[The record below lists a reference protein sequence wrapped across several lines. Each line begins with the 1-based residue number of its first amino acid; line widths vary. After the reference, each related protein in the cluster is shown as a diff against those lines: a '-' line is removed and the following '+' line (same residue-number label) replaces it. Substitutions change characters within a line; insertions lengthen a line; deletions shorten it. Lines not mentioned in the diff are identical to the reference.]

1 MNDDIKNDIIDVL
14 KKSIIALENNNSQE
28 LRELSNHTLHN
39 ISIYQ
44 DKDSINIAV
53 FIYALSKFI
62 EKNNNNEKIKELMNC
77 AKINLENNKIK
88 EYEDC
93 LSNAINI
100 ISEQDKKMNLYV
112 KHILNQ
118 AGIKK
123 GSKVYAHGI
132 SLARTAEILNISQW
146 ELMKFLGNTNI
157 ADNFDEDIEIYERI
171 NYTKE
176 LFEIKNE

>member
-1 MNDDIKNDIIDVL
+1 MNDEIKKDVINVL
-14 KKSIIALENNNSQE
+14 KKSFNALTKNNSQE

-44 DKDSINIAV
+44 DKDSINIAI
-53 FIYALSKFI
+53 FTYALSKLI
-62 EKNNNNEKIKELMNC
+62 ERNSENTKIIDLVKC
-77 AKINLENNKIK
+77 AKENLENDKIN
-88 EYEDC
+88 EYEEC
-93 LSNAINI
+93 LSKAINL
-100 ISEQDKKMNLYV
+100 ISKIDKKMNLYV

-157 ADNFDEDIEIYERI
+157 ADSFEEEIDICDRMKYAKKIF
-171 NYTKE
+171 N
-176 LFEIKNE
+176 IKNE